1 MGNAFE
7 VMERWEERLCLI
19 LLASIPILYGLVGA
33 ISRLQI
39 SLLLVFILWLIT
51 FTSRRPLLPI
61 HRHEIP
67 IILMLIWAAL
77 SSMWTV
83 NISSTA
89 GYIGNL
95 LVGLGIYLA
104 FRSGGIKAEKAVYLL
119 IGVAALVAIYG
130 IYQRLWIFGRIM
142 DLLKGGAFPI
152 LPEREAM
159 IERVGSGR
167 VFSTFMLPGLLGGY
181 MASSIALGLGLVADL
196 ISSGRKGKPLL
207 LAVAS
212 LALMF
217 LCLSLTM
224 SFGGWLSLIISI
236 SSFFIVVGGKW
247 KRLAIYSFL
256 CALVLLIVLLLVRG
270 GEVMERGR
278 SPWGQRVMNWKAA
291 LRIFADRPVLG
302 TGAGTFGDIY
312 VRYKDP
318 QANEVRDAHNTF
330 LQMASEL
337 GAPGAI
343 FFSAFVV
350 MSLLYAVRNCLS
362 SPLRAGLLCCFI
374 ALLSHN
380 FVDLDWFVPE
390 PQWLLWAVLGLIAG
404 MDIQAGPGISSLPDL
419 AKRVGIISVVAF
431 LSLIPIIRFGMAS
444 VHFEAGEEAIWA
456 GDLEKAHEEFSK
468 AASLNPLN
476 GRYHAAS
483 AYSLFLMIKAGKAP
497 KEYISKVVDG
507 YERAARSSPTS
518 ASFRA
523 FLAELYLAL
532 GNLEKARENAELAFK
547 NYPSKRRYKE
557 LLDRVK
563 GWGR

>member
-39 SLLLVFILWLIT
+39 SLLLVFILWLIP

-130 IYQRLWIFGRIM
+130 IYQRLWIFGRIT

-547 NYPSKRRYKE
+547 NYPSKRYKE

>member
-130 IYQRLWIFGRIM
+130 IYQRLWIFGRIT

-256 CALVLLIVLLLVRG
+256 CALVLFIVLLLVRG

-350 MSLLYAVRNCLS
+350 MSLLYAVSNCLS